1 MATRTIGIGLLG
13 VGVVGAGVARTILQK
28 GERLL
33 HASGGCIELRNVLVR
48 DLHKSRGIDLL
59 PDLLTTNPQDVLEN
73 PEIDIVVEVLGGPEP
88 AKDYI
93 FQAVANGKH
102 VVTANKDVMAKYGPE
117 ILEAANSNGVRVL
130 FEATVAGGTPIIA
143 PLQRDLLAN
152 EVIAVNGIINGTTN
166 YILTRMARDGI
177 DFMDALTEAQELG
190 YAEPDPTNDVEGID
204 AAYKLAILAS
214 IAFQTPV
221 FDSDVYR
228 EGISKLTS
236 RDFVYASELGYTI
249 KLIGVARRD
258 AEGIQAR
265 VHPAFISSDVM
276 IAKVD
281 GVLNAIE
288 IETDLAG
295 RVLFHGQG
303 AGAMPTTS
311 AILADVI
318 DCSRGL
324 LDGKDSPPMIALRRN
339 IQIRSIMDLETKYY
353 IRMNVVERPG
363 VLAKITRVLGD
374 LEISIASVLQKEVDF
389 TTLQAEIV
397 LITNRAK
404 ESAIQQAINELA
416 ELEVVAEIG
425 TMVRVED

>member
-13 VGVVGAGVARTILQK
+13 VGVVGAGVARTILKK

-93 FQAVANGKH
+93 FQAIANGKH

-117 ILEAANSNGVRVL
+117 ILEAANSNRVRVL

-143 PLQRDLLAN
+143 PLQRDLAAN

-166 YILTRMARDGI
+166 YILTRMSRDGI

-221 FDSDVYR
+221 FDSNVYR
-228 EGISKLTS
+228 EGITKLTS
-236 RDFVYASELGYTI
+236 RDFVYAKELGYTI

-324 LDGKDSPPMIALRRN
+324 LDGKEAPSMVVLRRN
-339 IQIRSIMDLETKYY
+339 IQIRPIMDLETKYY

-363 VLAKITRVLGD
+363 VLAEITRVLGD
-374 LEISIASVLQKEVDF
+374 LEISIAAVIQKEVDF

-397 LITNRAK
+397 LITNQAK
-404 ESAIQQAINELA
+404 ESGIQQAITELA

>member
-13 VGVVGAGVARTILQK
+13 VGVVGAGVARTILEK

-93 FQAVANGKH
+93 FQAIANGKH

-117 ILEAANSNGVRVL
+117 ILEAANSNRVRVL

-143 PLQRDLLAN
+143 PLQRDLAAN

-166 YILTRMARDGI
+166 YILTRMSRDGI

-221 FDSDVYR
+221 FDSNVYR
-228 EGISKLTS
+228 EGITKLTS
-236 RDFVYASELGYTI
+236 RDFVYAKELGYTI

-324 LDGKDSPPMIALRRN
+324 LDGKEAPSMIVLRRN
-339 IQIRSIMDLETKYY
+339 IQIRPIMDLETKYY

-363 VLAKITRVLGD
+363 VLAEITRVLGD
-374 LEISIASVLQKEVDF
+374 LEISIAAVIQKEVDF

-397 LITNRAK
+397 LITNQAK
-404 ESAIQQAINELA
+404 ESGIQQAITELA

>member
-1 MATRTIGIGLLG
+1 
-13 VGVVGAGVARTILQK
+13 
-28 GERLL
+28 
-33 HASGGCIELRNVLVR
+33 
-48 DLHKSRGIDLL
+48 
-59 PDLLTTNPQDVLEN
+59 
-73 PEIDIVVEVLGGPEP
+73 
-88 AKDYI
+88 
-93 FQAVANGKH
+93 
-102 VVTANKDVMAKYGPE
+102 
-117 ILEAANSNGVRVL
+117 
-130 FEATVAGGTPIIA
+130 
-143 PLQRDLLAN
+143 
-152 EVIAVNGIINGTTN
+152 
-166 YILTRMARDGI
+166 
-177 DFMDALTEAQELG
+177 
-190 YAEPDPTNDVEGID
+190 
-204 AAYKLAILAS
+204 
-214 IAFQTPV
+214 
-221 FDSDVYR
+221 
-228 EGISKLTS
+228 
-236 RDFVYASELGYTI
+236 
-249 KLIGVARRD
+249 
-258 AEGIQAR
+258 
-265 VHPAFISSDVM
+265 M

-324 LDGKDSPPMIALRRN
+324 LDGKDSPSMIALRRN

-363 VLAKITRVLGD
+363 VLAEITRVLGD
-374 LEISIASVLQKEVDF
+374 LEISIAAVIQKEVDF